1 MTAVLSARSLTI
13 RYGGSTAVH
22 DAALDVNAGRMVAVA
37 GANGAGKSTL
47 VNALAGWSRGYPAVS
62 GDVLLNGRSINGLT
76 AHERSRRGLQHV
88 PEGKNVFSELS
99 VDENLA
105 LVRIGGDPKGRFLFS
120 RGEVIDLFPRLHE
133 RRHHK
138 GSALSGGERQMLAM
152 ARALLAGPRVL
163 LLDEPSVGLAPRL
176 IGEVLAVVRSLVD
189 RGLPVLVVDQNVR
202 AVLEFADEL
211 YLLERGRIVGHGSA
225 DSMRNDD
232 RIMKAY
238 LGDLAVKGDLQ

>member
-1 MTAVLSARSLTI
+1 MTAVLSARSLGI
-13 RYGGSTAVH
+13 RYGGSIAVH
-22 DAALDVNAGRMVAVA
+22 DAVIDVGAGRMVAVA

-47 VNALAGWSRGYPAVS
+47 VNALAGWSRGSPTVS
-62 GDVLLNGRSINGLT
+62 GEVLLNGQNISGLA

-88 PEGKNVFSELS
+88 PEGKNVFGELT
-99 VDENLA
+99 VDENLN
-105 LVRIGGDPKGRFLFS
+105 LVRKGDDAAGRYHFS
-120 RGEVIDLFPRLHE
+120 REEVINLFPRLHE
-133 RRHHK
+133 RRTHK

-152 ARALLAGPRVL
+152 GRALLAGPRVL

-176 IGEVLAVVRSLVD
+176 IGEVLAVVRLLVD

-202 AVLEFADEL
+202 AVLEVADEL

-225 DSMRNDD
+225 SSMRHDD

-238 LGDLAVKGDLQ
+238 LGGLTE